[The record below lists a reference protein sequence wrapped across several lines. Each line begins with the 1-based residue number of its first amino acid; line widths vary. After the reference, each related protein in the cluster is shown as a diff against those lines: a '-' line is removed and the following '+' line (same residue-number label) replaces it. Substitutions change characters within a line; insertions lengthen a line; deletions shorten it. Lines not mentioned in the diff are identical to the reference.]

1 MPIAARLSR
10 EEYLAL
16 PESPPGVRFELL
28 DGELV
33 TMNDPLLDH
42 QDAAGIVW
50 AALRAWC
57 RAAADRGRATLSIDT
72 EVGPDTFF
80 GPDVQWFAPDR
91 DLPSKRERPWPVGD
105 IVVEVAS
112 RSTARYD
119 AETKTGRYL
128 RAGAREVWLVRT
140 DPLGARI
147 HRRAVD
153 GTTVAEGPAAEGV
166 IGTVAPS
173 DDISTVTID
182 LTADDVLTSPLLPGF
197 ALALADLDG

>member
-33 TMNDPLLDH
+33 TMNDPLLNH

-72 EVGPDTFF
+72 ELGPDTFF

-91 DLPSKRERPWPVGD
+91 VLPSKRERPWPVGD

-112 RSTARYD
+112 PSTARYD
-119 AETKTGRYL
+119 AETKTERYL

-147 HRRAVD
+147 HRRAADGATVLVD
-153 GTTVAEGPAAEGV
+153 LA
-166 IGTVAPS
+166 
-173 DDISTVTID
+173 
-182 LTADDVLTSPLLPGF
+182 ADDTLASPLLPGF
-197 ALALADLDG
+197 ALALAELDE